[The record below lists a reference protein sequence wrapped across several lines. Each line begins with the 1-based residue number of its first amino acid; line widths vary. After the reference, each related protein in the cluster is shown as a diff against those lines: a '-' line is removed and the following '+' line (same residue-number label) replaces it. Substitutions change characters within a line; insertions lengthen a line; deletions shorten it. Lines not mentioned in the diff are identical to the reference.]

1 MTKNARTRSYLSQ
14 IAQPIA
20 SGESM
25 LTVRHAASRPDTP
38 MQSLVPTIVES
49 FGAAMDAGPQSAL
62 KPIQRHSEPDVPRQ
76 EQPTKSVASAIEPAK
91 RVAAP
96 KGASKSLPGQM
107 ETKVERKGSDSPKVM
122 TPLPQAADGP
132 LARRILRAVSVQ
144 AAVPITNAA
153 SRASTAVV
161 KESEPTGAKPTAPAR
176 DAMARQPGPTGIRA
190 AEAAGRVPAPLS
202 KSAIDATSQNSA
214 DHLDQGWKRPA
225 SEKAIPRKQ
234 PEAIR
239 TVAALSDEGRMERGA
254 QVHIGT
260 IEIRAVMPQQPVKPP
275 AAVMPAQPP
284 ESRSGQSSSRSG
296 AAEPLARGLAWRF
309 GFIQG

>member
-1 MTKNARTRSYLSQ
+1 
-14 IAQPIA
+14 
-20 SGESM
+20 
-25 LTVRHAASRPDTP
+25 
-38 MQSLVPTIVES
+38 
-49 FGAAMDAGPQSAL
+49 
-62 KPIQRHSEPDVPRQ
+62 
-76 EQPTKSVASAIEPAK
+76 
-91 RVAAP
+91 
-96 KGASKSLPGQM
+96 M

-161 KESEPTGAKPTAPAR
+161 KESEPTGAGPAAPTR
-176 DAMARQPGPTGIRA
+176 DASTQQLEPAGIWRE
-190 AEAAGRVPAPLS
+190 EAAGRVYVPSSKTAIAAEQENSEPRKKSKQVDEGSKAPS
-202 KSAIDATSQNSA
+202 SDA
-214 DHLDQGWKRPA
+214 
-225 SEKAIPRKQ
+225 AIPRER
-234 PEAIR
+234 PEAVR
-239 TVAALSDEGRMERGA
+239 AVAALSDEGRMERGA